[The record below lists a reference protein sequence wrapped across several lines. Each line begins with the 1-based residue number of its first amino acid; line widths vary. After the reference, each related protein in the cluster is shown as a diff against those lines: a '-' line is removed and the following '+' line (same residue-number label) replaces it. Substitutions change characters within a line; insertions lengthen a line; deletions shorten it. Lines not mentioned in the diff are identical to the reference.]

1 MKIINSVDEPKVV
14 SQINAVIN
22 SKCPRCRKGDMFV
35 NSMYG
40 FKAQKMHVN
49 CQHCGLKYE
58 RELGYFYVAMFVS
71 YALNVAQ
78 MITAGILT
86 YLITGNTEN
95 PWLYMATI
103 FPIVLILAPFNFRY
117 SRVLLLHYMT
127 PGLNYVPAMREEKKV

>member
-1 MKIINSVDEPKVV
+1 MKTINPVDEPKAV
-14 SQINAVIN
+14 SQIYAVIH

-40 FKAQKMHVN
+40 FKAQKMHTN
-49 CQHCGLKYE
+49 CPHCGLKYE
-58 RELGYFYVAMFVS
+58 RELGYFYVAMFIS

-78 MITAGILT
+78 MIIAGILT
-86 YLITGNTEN
+86 YLITGNTES

-127 PGLNYVPAMREEKKV
+127 PGLNYVPAMGAEQKV

>member
-1 MKIINSVDEPKVV
+1 
-14 SQINAVIN
+14 
-22 SKCPRCRKGDMFV
+22 MFV

-40 FKAQKMHVN
+40 FKAQKMHTN
-49 CQHCGLKYE
+49 CLHCGLKYE
-58 RELGYFYVAMFVS
+58 RELGYFYVAMFIS

-86 YLITGNTEN
+86 YLITGNTES

-127 PGLNYVPAMREEKKV
+127 PGLNYVPAMGAEQKV

>member
-1 MKIINSVDEPKVV
+1 
-14 SQINAVIN
+14 
-22 SKCPRCRKGDMFV
+22 MFV

-40 FKAQKMHVN
+40 FKAQKMHTN
-49 CQHCGLKYE
+49 CPHCGLKYE
-58 RELGYFYVAMFVS
+58 RELGYFYVAMFIS

-78 MITAGILT
+78 MIIAGILT
-86 YLITGNTEN
+86 YLITGNTES

-127 PGLNYVPAMREEKKV
+127 PGLNYVPAMGADPKV